1 MNIEAVPNMKP
12 DETRLTTLLTNVHSC
27 LESKRAPGK
36 RTTESPPV
44 GRAVSTKA
52 LFPRQQISSE
62 AGGAR
67 TGITSLPKTSYNP
80 SSCMSS
86 CQTRCGTHKSSPQ
99 ALGWTAPKGK
109 LRSAQKCAASISP
122 RVQLARDDWLSQ
134 EVVSAL
140 LLSSTSRRLELN
152 TPPST
157 STSTPRFE
165 RNRKLTHSM
174 AQLQAEI
181 KELNEIQERRKQLAT
196 EMALI
201 KDTLRDSFSR

>member
-1 MNIEAVPNMKP
+1 MKP

-44 GRAVSTKA
+44 NLHQLNARAVSTKA